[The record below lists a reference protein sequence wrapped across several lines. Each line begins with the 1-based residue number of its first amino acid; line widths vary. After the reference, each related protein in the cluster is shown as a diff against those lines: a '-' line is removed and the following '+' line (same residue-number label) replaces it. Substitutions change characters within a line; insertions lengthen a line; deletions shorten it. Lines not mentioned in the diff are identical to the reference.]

1 MILYTMMPH
10 EQVFPPNEEAAVN
23 QVMISYNG
31 IPIMAEYTENHEYR
45 VVRVMSTDPNHYM
58 ETSCLPGSTI
68 TLS

>member
-10 EQVFPPNEEAAVN
+10 EQVFPPEEGAVN
-23 QVMISYNG
+23 QVMVSYNG
-31 IPIMAEYTENHEYR
+31 IPIMAELTENHEYR

-58 ETSCLPGSTI
+58 EPTCLPGSTF